1 MPTHTQP
8 AIIVDQST
16 YGTYHG
22 LLSWAHAKIKGVAN
36 NATAAR
42 NSSTVRSTV
51 LSVGLY
57 SIGSEYQNP
66 FRNVTEIADYQ
77 RRPMTVKVQRLLLL
91 LLVLACF
98 WLSLSGHFTP
108 MLLALGAASCLFVAW
123 VTSRKGLVD
132 ERGALLQ
139 IHWGRW
145 CRYQG
150 WLAVQ
155 IARAAID
162 VAARILDPRLPI
174 SPVVGHV
181 PADLSDLGKVI
192 YANSITLT
200 PGTVSI
206 NLTDDNRIIVHSLT
220 QEGMDEL
227 KNGEMLRRVRDVLKQ
242 P

>member
-1 MPTHTQP
+1 M
-8 AIIVDQST
+8 DQST

-22 LLSWAHAKIKGVAN
+22 LLSRAHANIRGVAN
-36 NATAAR
+36 SARAAS

-51 LSVGLY
+51 LSVALY
-57 SIGSEYQNP
+57 SIGSEYQNL
-66 FRNVTEIADYQ
+66 FRNVTEIADHQ
-77 RRPMTVKVQRLLLL
+77 RRPVTDKVQRLLLL

-98 WLSLSGHFTP
+98 WLLLSGHFTP

-123 VTSRKGLVD
+123 VTMRKGLVD
-132 ERGALLQ
+132 DRSALMQ
-139 IHWGRW
+139 IRWGRW
-145 CRYQG
+145 CRYQA

-155 IARAAID
+155 IARAAVD

-174 SPVVGHV
+174 SPVVDDV
-181 PADLSDLGKVI
+181 PADLPALGKVI

-206 NLTDDNRIIVHSLT
+206 NLTDDDRIIVHSLT
-220 QEGMDEL
+220 REGMDEL
-227 KNGEMLRRVRDVLKQ
+227 KNGEMLRRVREVLKS